1 MVKRLCSKLATL
13 PTSLNQTVNVLLAK
27 LSANLFIATKGKTM
41 YAKHYYHY
49 KPSISTNI
57 MDRFRKMGWVPPS
70 EDPEYLEKWNYY
82 KNCEWNKK
90 DAEQHA

>member
-1 MVKRLCSKLATL
+1 
-13 PTSLNQTVNVLLAK
+13 
-27 LSANLFIATKGKTM
+27 M
-41 YAKHYYHY
+41 YAKHYYQY
-49 KPSISTNI
+49 NPSLSTNI
-57 MDRFRKMGWVPPS
+57 VDRFRKMGWVPPS